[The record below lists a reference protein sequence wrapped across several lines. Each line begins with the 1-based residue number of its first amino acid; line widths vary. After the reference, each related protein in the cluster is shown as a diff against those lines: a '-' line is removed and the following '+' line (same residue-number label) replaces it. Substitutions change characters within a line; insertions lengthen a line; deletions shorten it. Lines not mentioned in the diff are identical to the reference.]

1 MRKLSPEEWQV
12 WLNRNGYEWTRP
24 GLCITQPSRQ
34 ILDRLPHRTRP
45 SDFPL
50 FIASLAELGGFEG
63 QRMLWI
69 ADWTIWASIADDG
82 LRHLSMLTGQ
92 PFRGVDEQDFHCYL
106 FEQVEWESVKLA
118 LSVPII
124 YGWDAWLLTEG
135 GQSLTKIS
143 HDEYISFS
151 VAEDSSIGE
160 GYLESVAR
168 WRYDQ

>member
-1 MRKLSPEEWQV
+1 
-12 WLNRNGYEWTRP
+12 
-24 GLCITQPSRQ
+24 
-34 ILDRLPHRTRP
+34 
-45 SDFPL
+45 
-50 FIASLAELGGFEG
+50 
-63 QRMLWI
+63 MLWI